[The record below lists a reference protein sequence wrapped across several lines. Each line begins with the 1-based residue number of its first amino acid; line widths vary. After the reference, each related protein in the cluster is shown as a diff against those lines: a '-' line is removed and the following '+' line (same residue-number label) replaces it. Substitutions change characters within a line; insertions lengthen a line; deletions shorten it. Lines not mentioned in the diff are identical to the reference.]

1 MAVTNETVY
10 IKADKNVEVTK
21 PDVTLG
27 DILQMECSNPEVLPK
42 LKTLKILK
50 FMESPKNKGKSGSGS
65 GAKKGRCRTVVSVLK
80 VIESIHE
87 KYPNIDVQNIGEP
100 DIIVTYEDQKTPS
113 NFIHW
118 MKVLG
123 VVLIT
128 FVGAAFSI
136 MAFNND
142 VDTVKLFG
150 QIYELIMGKPSD
162 GFTILELTYC
172 IGLIVGI
179 LVFFNHFG
187 KKRFSVDPTPM
198 EVEMRLYE
206 NDIQT
211 TLVETYSRKEKE
223 LDVGTTNRVGSHR
236 T

>member
-10 IKADKNVEVTK
+10 IKAENNVEVTK

-27 DILQMECSNPEVLPK
+27 DVISMECSNPDVVPRLKAEK
-42 LKTLKILK
+42 LLK
-50 FMESPKNKGKSGSGS
+50 FPGNQQK
-65 GAKKGRCRTVVSVLK
+65 RCVVSILRIVECIHK
-80 VIESIHE
+80 V
-87 KYPNIDVQNIGEP
+87 YPGIDVQNVGEM
-100 DIIVTYEDQKTPS
+100 DVIVTYENQETPGKALH
-113 NFIHW
+113 IL
-118 MKVLG
+118 KVIL
-123 VVLIT
+123 VLCIT

-142 VDTVKLFG
+142 VNTSRLFA
-150 QIYELIMGKPSD
+150 QIYRMVMGKATD
-162 GFTILELTYC
+162 GFTIMELTYC
-172 IGLIVGI
+172 IGLIIGI

-187 KKRFSVDPTPM
+187 GKKFSVDPTPM

-211 TLVETYSRKEKE
+211 TLVENYSRKGQEI
-223 LDVGTTNRVGSHR
+223 DVGQTNPTGNHR